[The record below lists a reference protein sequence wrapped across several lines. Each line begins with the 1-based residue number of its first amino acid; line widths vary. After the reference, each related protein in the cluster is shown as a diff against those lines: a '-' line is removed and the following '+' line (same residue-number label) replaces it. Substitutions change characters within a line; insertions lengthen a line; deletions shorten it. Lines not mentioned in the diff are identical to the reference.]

1 MKIMFFFLQ
10 KLCFDN
16 FSAYFITLRYE
27 HEFLTCVH
35 LERNLA
41 CDSQLNS
48 IKNEWRKAEQ
58 FSESTDGVSLI
69 YKLGIGIEG
78 ELFGFSFTCR
88 ILVIFTDPQK
98 CIANEKKRKLIQLN
112 HKWWNFNYVLRVI
125 VWYEI
130 ITCECDWIRL
140 IPEIKIAH
148 FGFINIYDVL
158 ADNNNTS
165 LICIPKIVVDDVLI
179 SGMLFCPIMVFMWV
193 RIRCPPPAFYG

>member
-98 CIANEKKRKLIQLN
+98 CIANEKKEN
-112 HKWWNFNYVLRVI
+112 SF
-125 VWYEI
+125 
-130 ITCECDWIRL
+130 
-140 IPEIKIAH
+140 
-148 FGFINIYDVL
+148 
-158 ADNNNTS
+158 S
-165 LICIPKIVVDDVLI
+165 
-179 SGMLFCPIMVFMWV
+179 
-193 RIRCPPPAFYG
+193 